1 MPTPFFHDI
10 VQQPADLRRLANRYG
25 SAEGEAQLARLP
37 QRSAPL
43 LTGMGA
49 SFHAALVAAAHFQ
62 HHRLPA
68 QAVEAAELLFYGDG
82 FLATSDAFV
91 FVSQSGESA
100 EVAPVAERL
109 PAAATLLGVTNSPQS
124 TLAHRADLVLPL
136 VAEKEQALVAS
147 RTHLNSLAALWLLVR
162 RWAGVSEAG
171 DVADLDAVARVADEV
186 DQLLGAA
193 DAVPERWFAT
203 LDAAETLLFVG
214 HGPGAATARHA
225 AMMLGEWAKTPA
237 LSMSAGAF
245 RHGPIEFARP
255 GLGVVIFSAPGDAHE
270 SVTKLV
276 AELDGYGVSTVVVEQ
291 GQTFI
296 SPAEFAAAAPGNLDP
311 FLAPVLDTV
320 VAQLFCE
327 AFARRRGIDPTFRHI
342 KKVITQI

>member
-1 MPTPFFHDI
+1 MPTPFFRDI
-10 VQQPADLRRLANRYG
+10 LQQPAELRRLALWYG
-25 SAEGEAQLARLP
+25 SAEGAAQLARLP
-37 QRSAPL
+37 QRPAPL

-62 HHRLPA
+62 RYRLPA
-68 QAVEAAELLFYGDG
+68 QAVEATELLFHGDG

-100 EVAPVAERL
+100 EVAPVADRL
-109 PAAATLLGVTNSPQS
+109 PAAATLLGVTNSPES
-124 TLAHRADLVLPL
+124 TLARRADLVLPL

-147 RTHLNSLAALWLLVR
+147 RTHVNSLAALWLLVR
-162 RWAGVSEAG
+162 RWAGVGARA
-171 DVADLDAVARVADEV
+171 DVDAVASVADEV
-186 DQLLGAA
+186 EQLLSEA
-193 DAVPERWFAT
+193 DAMLEHWFAE
-203 LDAAETLLFVG
+203 LDKIETLLFVG

-255 GLGVVIFSAPGDAHE
+255 GLGVVIFSAPGKVHE
-270 SVTKLV
+270 SVATLV
-276 AELDGYGVSTVVVEQ
+276 VELDGYGVSTVVVEQ
-291 GQTFI
+291 GRTFT
-296 SPAEFAAAAPGNLDP
+296 SPAEFAAAAPGDLDP
-311 FLAPVLDTV
+311 FLAPILDTV

-327 AFARRRGIDPTFRHI
+327 AFARRRGIDPAFRHI
-342 KKVITQI
+342 EKVITQI